1 MFKNQIR
8 ACDKE
13 GDPLMFQYFLS
24 GSLFF
29 LLLSILAALYRVI
42 KGPSMSDRVM
52 ALDNIGVN
60 LLAGIAILSMF
71 LRTYAF
77 FDIILLIGILSFVG
91 TIAFARFLERGVV
104 IERKRIH

>member
-1 MFKNQIR
+1 
-8 ACDKE
+8 
-13 GDPLMFQYFLS
+13 MFQYFLS